1 MKIEFTRAE
10 IERIVLAHINGLIP
24 NQNFNT
30 VEGASYR
37 DLPDRIIVSSL
48 KVEENAAQ

>member
-24 NQNFNT
+24 GQNFNSFESTGYRSMPDSFT
-30 VEGASYR
+30 VST
-37 DLPDRIIVSSL
+37 
-48 KVEENAAQ
+48 KEEDAAQ

>member
-24 NQNFNT
+24 YQNFNT
-30 VEGASYR
+30 VKPTGY
-37 DLPDRIIVSSL
+37 LTMPDGFVVST
-48 KVEENAAQ
+48 KAEEDAAQ